1 MDARSTRSCFGAATR
16 LSASWFSSQEAKGD
30 WASKLRAAREAA
42 GRGEACGPLGEPLL
56 LAGCSEPARKRCKA
70 IVRILLTVSAGIE
83 GGPGALA
90 GLHFLS
96 FRLRRQH
103 VVIAILGHT
112 GAGKLRSYLY
122 QGEVRR
128 VLALAIFATRST
140 LFAALLRAS
149 WAWQLVAAGREA
161 MDVLPCHWR
170 CGAWDQRSVEKFFK
184 ARRDPKGFVR
194 KSGWWGFL

>member
-83 GGPGALA
+83 GGCFGWAA
-90 GLHFLS
+90 FLELS
-96 FRLRRQH
+96 PEKAARRH
-103 VVIAILGHT
+103 CDSGTYWCWKVAIL
-112 GAGKLRSYLY
+112 
-122 QGEVRR
+122 
-128 VLALAIFATRST
+128 
-140 LFAALLRAS
+140 
-149 WAWQLVAAGREA
+149 LVPR
-161 MDVLPCHWR
+161 
-170 CGAWDQRSVEKFFK
+170 
-184 ARRDPKGFVR
+184 
-194 KSGWWGFL
+194 